1 VGPVDIKKL
10 IKTNISF
17 FECGNIA
24 IDNVYEEI
32 LNRCILLSFRLHVNI
47 MIHRG
52 NCSGKKATR
61 DEISKKC

>member
-32 LNRCILLSFRLHVNI
+32 LIFFLTDSLRSFASAIIQIACKYND
-47 MIHRG
+47 HRG
-52 NCSGKKATR
+52 NCSGKKAT
-61 DEISKKC
+61 